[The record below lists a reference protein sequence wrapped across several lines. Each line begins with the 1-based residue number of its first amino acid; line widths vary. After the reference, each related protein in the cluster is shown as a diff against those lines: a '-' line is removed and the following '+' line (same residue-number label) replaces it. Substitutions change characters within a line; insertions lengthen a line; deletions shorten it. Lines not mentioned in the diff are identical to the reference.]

1 MKETHLAIAS
11 VPCQQWGPIYD
22 DEKALRQGTVFQ
34 ELDLPFY
41 VTEGIPAGQSKS
53 SQTEQGSNSQVT
65 VSKVD
70 SGAMSV
76 ERMGE
81 SQLLCQIQQVSFV
94 LDDLTLYLD
103 MHSEDGQALA
113 MYQEKLAVRDQLKK
127 EFAQKFYPLTRDC
140 VAYCQGQAGVHG
152 DHAFCW
158 QDGPMPWEGV

>member
-11 VPCQQWGPIYD
+11 VPCQQWGAVYD
-22 DEKALRQGTVFQ
+22 DAQALQQGTMFQ
-34 ELDLPFY
+34 ELYLPFY
-41 VTEGIPAGQSKS
+41 VTEGATSDKTTQTPKPGQ
-53 SQTEQGSNSQVT
+53 
-65 VSKVD
+65 VD
-70 SGAMSV
+70 LT
-76 ERMGE
+76 GE
-81 SQLLCQIQQVSFV
+81 AQMLLQIQQVSFV

-103 MHSEDGQALA
+103 MHSEDSQALS

>member
-11 VPCQQWGPIYD
+11 VPCQQWGPVYD

-41 VTEGIPAGQSKS
+41 VTEGIPAGQCVQK
-53 SQTEQGSNSQVT
+53 GNST
-65 VSKVD
+65 
-70 SGAMSV
+70 
-76 ERMGE
+76 
-81 SQLLCQIQQVSFV
+81 QLLCQIQQVSFV

>member
-11 VPCQQWGPIYD
+11 VPCQQWGPVYN

-41 VTEGIPAGQSKS
+41 VTEGIPAGQCVQK
-53 SQTEQGSNSQVT
+53 GNST
-65 VSKVD
+65 
-70 SGAMSV
+70 
-76 ERMGE
+76 
-81 SQLLCQIQQVSFV
+81 QLLCQIQQVSFV

-103 MHSEDGQALA
+103 MHSEDGQALT

>member
-11 VPCQQWGPIYD
+11 VPCQQWGPLYD
-22 DEKALRQGTVFQ
+22 DGKALRQGTIFQ

-41 VTEGIPAGQSKS
+41 VTEGIPEGQCAQK
-53 SQTEQGSNSQVT
+53 ENS
-65 VSKVD
+65 
-70 SGAMSV
+70 
-76 ERMGE
+76 
-81 SQLLCQIQQVSFV
+81 SQLLCQIQQISFV

-103 MHSEDGQALA
+103 MHGEDGQALA

>member
-11 VPCQQWGPIYD
+11 VPCQQWGPVYN

-41 VTEGIPAGQSKS
+41 VTEGIPAGQCVQK
-53 SQTEQGSNSQVT
+53 GNST
-65 VSKVD
+65 
-70 SGAMSV
+70 
-76 ERMGE
+76 
-81 SQLLCQIQQVSFV
+81 QLLCQIQQVSFV

>member
-11 VPCQQWGPIYD
+11 VPYQQWGPLYD
-22 DEKALRQGTVFQ
+22 DGKALRHGTVFQ

-41 VTEGIPAGQSKS
+41 VMEGIPAGQCAQK
-53 SQTEQGSNSQVT
+53 ENS
-65 VSKVD
+65 
-70 SGAMSV
+70 
-76 ERMGE
+76 
-81 SQLLCQIQQVSFV
+81 SQLLCQIQQISFV

-103 MHSEDGQALA
+103 MHGEDGQALA
-113 MYQEKLAVRDQLKK
+113 MYQEKLAVRDQMKK

>member
-11 VPCQQWGPIYD
+11 VPCQQWGPLYD
-22 DEKALRQGTVFQ
+22 DGKALRQGTIFQ
-34 ELDLPFY
+34 ELDLTFY
-41 VTEGIPAGQSKS
+41 VTEGIPEGQCAQK
-53 SQTEQGSNSQVT
+53 ENS
-65 VSKVD
+65 
-70 SGAMSV
+70 
-76 ERMGE
+76 
-81 SQLLCQIQQVSFV
+81 SQLLCQIQQISFV

-103 MHSEDGQALA
+103 MHGEDGQALA
-113 MYQEKLAVRDQLKK
+113 MYQEKLAVRDQMKK

>member
-11 VPCQQWGPIYD
+11 VPCQQWGPLYD
-22 DEKALRQGTVFQ
+22 DGKALRQGTIFQ

-41 VTEGIPAGQSKS
+41 VTEGIPEGQCAQK
-53 SQTEQGSNSQVT
+53 ENS
-65 VSKVD
+65 
-70 SGAMSV
+70 
-76 ERMGE
+76 
-81 SQLLCQIQQVSFV
+81 SQLLCQIQQISFV

-113 MYQEKLAVRDQLKK
+113 LYQEKLTVRDQLKK

-152 DHAFCW
+152 DHVFCW

>member
-11 VPCQQWGPIYD
+11 VPYQQWGPLYD
-22 DEKALRQGTVFQ
+22 DGKALRQGTVFQ
-34 ELDLPFY
+34 ELDLTFY
-41 VTEGIPAGQSKS
+41 VTEGIPTGQCAQK
-53 SQTEQGSNSQVT
+53 ENS
-65 VSKVD
+65 
-70 SGAMSV
+70 
-76 ERMGE
+76 

-152 DHAFCW
+152 NHAFCW

>member
-11 VPCQQWGPIYD
+11 VPCQQWGPVYN

-41 VTEGIPAGQSKS
+41 VTEGIPAGQCVQK
-53 SQTEQGSNSQVT
+53 ENST
-65 VSKVD
+65 
-70 SGAMSV
+70 
-76 ERMGE
+76 
-81 SQLLCQIQQVSFV
+81 QLLCQIQQVSFV

-103 MHSEDGQALA
+103 MNSEDGQALA

>member
-11 VPCQQWGPIYD
+11 VPCQQWGPLYD
-22 DEKALRQGTVFQ
+22 DGKALRQGTIFQ

-41 VTEGIPAGQSKS
+41 VTEGIPEGQCAQK
-53 SQTEQGSNSQVT
+53 ENS
-65 VSKVD
+65 
-70 SGAMSV
+70 
-76 ERMGE
+76 
-81 SQLLCQIQQVSFV
+81 SQLLCQIQQISFV

-152 DHAFCW
+152 DYAFCW

>member
-11 VPCQQWGPIYD
+11 VPCQQWGPLYD
-22 DEKALRQGTVFQ
+22 DGKALRQGTIFQ

-41 VTEGIPAGQSKS
+41 VTEGITEGQCGQK
-53 SQTEQGSNSQVT
+53 ENS
-65 VSKVD
+65 
-70 SGAMSV
+70 
-76 ERMGE
+76 
-81 SQLLCQIQQVSFV
+81 SQLLCQIQQISFV

>member
-11 VPCQQWGPIYD
+11 VPCQQWGPVYN

-41 VTEGIPAGQSKS
+41 VTEGIPARQCVQKG
-53 SQTEQGSNSQVT
+53 NST
-65 VSKVD
+65 
-70 SGAMSV
+70 
-76 ERMGE
+76 
-81 SQLLCQIQQVSFV
+81 QLLCQIQQVSFA

>member
-11 VPCQQWGPIYD
+11 VPCQQWGPLYD
-22 DEKALRQGTVFQ
+22 DGKALRQGTIFQ

-41 VTEGIPAGQSKS
+41 VTEGIPAGQAAQS
-53 SQTEQGSNSQVT
+53 
-65 VSKVD
+65 
-70 SGAMSV
+70 
-76 ERMGE
+76 GE

-113 MYQEKLAVRDQLKK
+113 LYQEKLEVRDQLKK

-140 VAYCQGQAGVHG
+140 VAYCQGQGGVHG

-158 QDGPMPWEGV
+158 QDGPIPWEGV

>member
-11 VPCQQWGPIYD
+11 VPCQQWGPLYD
-22 DEKALRQGTVFQ
+22 DGKALRQGTIFQ

-41 VTEGIPAGQSKS
+41 VTEGITEGQCAQK
-53 SQTEQGSNSQVT
+53 GNS
-65 VSKVD
+65 
-70 SGAMSV
+70 
-76 ERMGE
+76 
-81 SQLLCQIQQVSFV
+81 SQLLCQIQQISFV

-127 EFAQKFYPLTRDC
+127 EFAQKFHPLTRDC

>member
-11 VPCQQWGPIYD
+11 VPCQQWGPLYD
-22 DEKALRQGTVFQ
+22 DGKALRQGTIFQ

-41 VTEGIPAGQSKS
+41 VTEGIFEGQCAQK
-53 SQTEQGSNSQVT
+53 ENS
-65 VSKVD
+65 
-70 SGAMSV
+70 
-76 ERMGE
+76 
-81 SQLLCQIQQVSFV
+81 SQLLCQIQQISFV

-113 MYQEKLAVRDQLKK
+113 LYQEKLAVRDQLKK

>member
-11 VPCQQWGPIYD
+11 VPCQQWGPLYD
-22 DEKALRQGTVFQ
+22 DGKALRQGTIFQ

-41 VTEGIPAGQSKS
+41 VTEGIPEGQCAQK
-53 SQTEQGSNSQVT
+53 ENSF
-65 VSKVD
+65 
-70 SGAMSV
+70 
-76 ERMGE
+76 
-81 SQLLCQIQQVSFV
+81 QLLCQIQQISFV

-103 MHSEDGQALA
+103 MHSEDGQALS

>member
-11 VPCQQWGPIYD
+11 VPCQQWGPLYD
-22 DEKALRQGTVFQ
+22 DGKALRQGTIFQ

-41 VTEGIPAGQSKS
+41 VTEGIPAGQAAQSG
-53 SQTEQGSNSQVT
+53 SQTAAGTGSG
-65 VSKVD
+65 
-70 SGAMSV
+70 SGNGAPQS
-76 ERMGE
+76 GE
-81 SQLLCQIQQVSFV
+81 SQLLCQIQQVGFV

-113 MYQEKLAVRDQLKK
+113 LYQEKLEVRDQLKK

-140 VAYCQGQAGVHG
+140 VAYCQGQGGVHG

-158 QDGPMPWEGV
+158 QDGPIPWEGV

>member
-1 MKETHLAIAS
+1 MKETHLAITS
-11 VPCQQWGPIYD
+11 VPCQQWGPLYD
-22 DEKALRQGTVFQ
+22 DGKALRQGTIFQ

-41 VTEGIPAGQSKS
+41 VTEGIPAGQAVQS
-53 SQTEQGSNSQVT
+53 
-65 VSKVD
+65 
-70 SGAMSV
+70 
-76 ERMGE
+76 GE

-113 MYQEKLAVRDQLKK
+113 MYQEKLEVRDQLKK

-140 VAYCQGQAGVHG
+140 VAYCQGQGGVHG

-158 QDGPMPWEGV
+158 QDGPIPWEGV

>member
-11 VPCQQWGPIYD
+11 VPCQQWGPLYD
-22 DEKALRQGTVFQ
+22 DGKALRQGTIFQ

-41 VTEGIPAGQSKS
+41 VTEGISAGQAAQSG
-53 SQTEQGSNSQVT
+53 SQTTAGT
-65 VSKVD
+65 GGD
-70 SGAMSV
+70 SGKGADPTSQ
-76 ERMGE
+76 
-81 SQLLCQIQQVSFV
+81 SQLLCQIQQVSFA

-113 MYQEKLAVRDQLKK
+113 LYQEKLAARDQLKK

-140 VAYCQGQAGVHG
+140 VAYCQGQSGVHG

-158 QDGPMPWEGV
+158 QDGPIPWEGV

>member
-1 MKETHLAIAS
+1 MKETHSAIAS
-11 VPCQQWGPIYD
+11 VPCQQWGPLYD
-22 DEKALRQGTVFQ
+22 DGKALRQGTIFQ

-41 VTEGIPAGQSKS
+41 VTEGIAEGQCAQK
-53 SQTEQGSNSQVT
+53 ENS
-65 VSKVD
+65 
-70 SGAMSV
+70 
-76 ERMGE
+76 
-81 SQLLCQIQQVSFV
+81 SQLLCQIQQISFV

>member
-11 VPCQQWGPIYD
+11 VPCQQWGPLYD
-22 DEKALRQGTVFQ
+22 DGKALRQGTIFQ

-41 VTEGIPAGQSKS
+41 VTEGITEGQCAQK
-53 SQTEQGSNSQVT
+53 ENS
-65 VSKVD
+65 
-70 SGAMSV
+70 
-76 ERMGE
+76 
-81 SQLLCQIQQVSFV
+81 SQLLCQIQQISFV

-103 MHSEDGQALA
+103 MHSEDSQALA